1 MIATF
6 AQKVLFHEPFK
17 GPKVVR
23 VLAVDQRQRAQRPEI
38 FFAVGDLCHSFVP
51 FFVRGQGQVR
61 RESQGA
67 VGR

>member
-1 MIATF
+1 
-6 AQKVLFHEPFK
+6 
-17 GPKVVR
+17 VR